1 MEGSVLAINTGST
14 STKIG
19 FYRSGRRVFEK
30 NIAHEASEL
39 AKYDSV
45 MDQDLMRLD
54 TITEFLLSEGIS
66 LAEID
71 IVMGRSGLVTPM
83 ETGVYEVTEAMKTA
97 LRACANGV
105 HACNLSGLIA
115 SELAEAVNEARRSA
129 GNGKVCGAYIADAPM
144 ADEMWPEAKIG
155 GLKEFPRR
163 VLCHALNSRAMV
175 RRYAASVG
183 VRAEEVTAIVAHMG
197 GGTSVTLHHGGRIV
211 DTNDALGG
219 DGPISAERA
228 GTVPA
233 FPLAEMCFSGKYTLA
248 EIKKKLV
255 GQGGAM
261 SYFGTNDF
269 RKIIAMSEEGDRQAS
284 LFIEGFCLSVAKYIA
299 GLAATVSGKVDVI
312 VLTGGI
318 AYSEPLYVIA
328 LDPVKNLVIVGLRE
342 DTMMRSAICG
352 DVNFMASDT
361 LCGEKEYSIK
371 IRSTSPGASGKATIL
386 PDGNLRIDFMADVN
400 AITPGQSAVIY
411 DGDIICASAI
421 IDRVI

>member
-83 ETGVYEVTEAMKTA
+83 ETGVYEVTEAMKAA

-318 AYSEPLYVIA
+318 AYSEPLMKKISDRVSFVA
-328 LDPVKNLVIVGLRE
+328 PVKVYPGENELDSLAENGYGVLSGEFEIKVYNPN
-342 DTMMRSAICG
+342 RS
-352 DVNFMASDT
+352 
-361 LCGEKEYSIK
+361 
-371 IRSTSPGASGKATIL
+371 
-386 PDGNLRIDFMADVN
+386 
-400 AITPGQSAVIY
+400 
-411 DGDIICASAI
+411 
-421 IDRVI
+421 

>member
-54 TITEFLLSEGIS
+54 TITEFLLSEGIP

-83 ETGVYEVTEAMKTA
+83 ETGVYEVTEAMKAA

-163 VLCHALNSRAMV
+163 ENQLVLV
-175 RRYAASVG
+175 
-183 VRAEEVTAIVAHMG
+183 
-197 GGTSVTLHHGGRIV
+197 TSVYELFSSLM
-211 DTNDALGG
+211 AFSLL
-219 DGPISAERA
+219 DG
-228 GTVPA
+228 
-233 FPLAEMCFSGKYTLA
+233 
-248 EIKKKLV
+248 
-255 GQGGAM
+255 
-261 SYFGTNDF
+261 
-269 RKIIAMSEEGDRQAS
+269 
-284 LFIEGFCLSVAKYIA
+284 
-299 GLAATVSGKVDVI
+299 
-312 VLTGGI
+312 
-318 AYSEPLYVIA
+318 
-328 LDPVKNLVIVGLRE
+328 
-342 DTMMRSAICG
+342 
-352 DVNFMASDT
+352 
-361 LCGEKEYSIK
+361 
-371 IRSTSPGASGKATIL
+371 
-386 PDGNLRIDFMADVN
+386 
-400 AITPGQSAVIY
+400 
-411 DGDIICASAI
+411 
-421 IDRVI
+421 